1 MKKKSQLNTAKPENN
16 EENIMTKRI
25 AIIGAAYTKF
35 DEHWEKSLRDLATEA
50 GAKALHD
57 AKLEGK
63 EIQALVVGNMSGGR
77 FIGQEHLAALAVD
90 QAGLNPIPATRVEGA
105 CASGA
110 LAFRKAAHSIMAG
123 EYDIVMAAGA
133 EKMTDVRGEH
143 AAATLMGAGDHEWES
158 AIGLTFPG
166 LYALIARAHMK
177 QYGTTKEQIAMVSV
191 NNHKNG
197 ALNPLA
203 QYPFPVSLED
213 VLTSTMIADPLRL
226 LDCSPITDGAA
237 ALVLASEEMV
247 KKMGIEK
254 PIWLLGSGQASD
266 TLALHDRKS
275 FTEMAATKIAA
286 KAAYIKAGLA
296 PEKIQV
302 AEVHDCFSINEILA
316 IEDLGFCKKG
326 EGGKFV
332 EAGKIAIGGERPINT
347 MGGLKSI
354 GHPVG
359 ASGIRQIVDL
369 VKQLRGEAGKL
380 QVSGA
385 KIGLAQNVGGSGAT
399 AVVNILGVE

>member
-1 MKKKSQLNTAKPENN
+1 
-16 EENIMTKRI
+16 MTQKRV
-25 AIIGAAYTKF
+25 AVIGAAYTKF
-35 DEHWEKSLRDLATEA
+35 DEHWDKSLRDLATEA
-50 GAKALHD
+50 GGRALKD

-63 EIQALVVGNMSGGR
+63 ELQALFIGNMSGGR
-77 FIGQEHLAALAVD
+77 FIGQEHLGALAVD
-90 QAGLNPIPATRVEGA
+90 QAGLTPIPATRCEGA
-105 CASGA
+105 CASGS
-110 LAFRKAAHSIMAG
+110 LAFRKAVMSIQSG
-123 EYDIVMAAGA
+123 DHEIVMAAGA
-133 EKMTDVRGEH
+133 EKMTDIKGESAV
-143 AAATLMGAGDHEWES
+143 AALMGAGDHEWES
-158 AIGLTFPG
+158 AIGLTFSG

-177 QYGTTKEQIAMVSV
+177 QYGTTREQLAMVSV
-191 NNHKNG
+191 NNHRNG

-203 QYPFPVSLED
+203 QHPYTVSLDD
-213 VLTSTMIADPLRL
+213 VLTSTMISDPLRL

-237 ALVLASEEMV
+237 ALVLASEESV
-247 KKMGIEK
+247 KKLGIEK
-254 PIWLLGSGQASD
+254 PIWILGTGQASD

-275 FTEMAATKIAA
+275 FTEMAATKAAA
-286 KAAYIKAGLA
+286 KMAYTKTGLG
-296 PEKIQV
+296 PEKINI

-332 EAGKIAIGGERPINT
+332 EEGKIALSGEKPINT

-369 VKQLRGEAGKL
+369 TKQLRGEAGKL
-380 QVSGA
+380 QINGA

-399 AVVNILGVE
+399 AVVSILGVE

>member
-1 MKKKSQLNTAKPENN
+1 
-16 EENIMTKRI
+16 MTQKRV
-25 AIIGAAYTKF
+25 AVIGAGYTKF
-35 DEHWEKSLRDLATEA
+35 DEHWDKSLRDLATEA
-50 GAKALHD
+50 GGKALAD
-57 AKLEGK
+57 AKMEGK
-63 EIQALVVGNMSGGR
+63 EIQALFVGNMSGGR

-90 QAGLNPIPATRVEGA
+90 QAGLTPIPATRCEGA

-110 LAFRKAAHSIMAG
+110 LAFRKALLSIQAG
-123 EYDIVMAAGA
+123 EHDIVMAAGA
-133 EKMTDVRGEH
+133 EKMTDIKGE
-143 AAATLMGAGDHEWES
+143 AAVAALMGAGDHEWES
-158 AIGLTFPG
+158 AIGLTFSG

-177 QYGTTKEQIAMVSV
+177 QFGTTREQLAMVSV

-203 QYPFPVSLED
+203 QHPYTVSLED
-213 VLTSTMIADPLRL
+213 VLTSTMISDPLRL
-226 LDCSPITDGAA
+226 LDCSPITDGSAA
-237 ALVLASEEMV
+237 VVLASEEAV
-247 KKMGIEK
+247 KKLGIEN
-254 PIWLLGSGQASD
+254 PVWILASGQASD

-275 FTEMAATKIAA
+275 FTEMAATKFAA
-286 KAAYIKAGLA
+286 KTAYTKAGLT
-296 PEKIQV
+296 PEKIDV

-332 EAGKIAIGGERPINT
+332 EQGKIAIGGERPINT

-359 ASGIRQIVDL
+359 ASGIRQIIDL
-369 VKQLRGEAGKL
+369 TTQLRGRAGKL
-380 QVSGA
+380 QVNGA
-385 KIGLAQNVGGSGAT
+385 KVGLAQNVGGSGAT

>member
-1 MKKKSQLNTAKPENN
+1 
-16 EENIMTKRI
+16 MTQKRV
-25 AIIGAAYTKF
+25 AIIGAGYTKF
-35 DEHWEKSLRDLATEA
+35 DEHWDKSLRDLATEA
-50 GAKALHD
+50 GGKALAD
-57 AKLEGK
+57 AKMEGK
-63 EIQALVVGNMSGGR
+63 EIQALFVGNMSGGR

-90 QAGLNPIPATRVEGA
+90 QAGLTPIPATRCEGA

-110 LAFRKAAHSIMAG
+110 LAFRKALLSIQAG
-123 EYDIVMAAGA
+123 EHDIVMAAGA
-133 EKMTDVRGEH
+133 EKMTDIKGE
-143 AAATLMGAGDHEWES
+143 AAVAALMGAGDHEWES
-158 AIGLTFPG
+158 AIGLTFSG
-166 LYALIARAHMK
+166 LYALIARVHMK
-177 QYGTTKEQIAMVSV
+177 QFGTTREQLAMVSV

-203 QYPFPVSLED
+203 QHPYTISLED
-213 VLTSTMIADPLRL
+213 VLTSTMISDPLRL
-226 LDCSPITDGAA
+226 LDCSPITDGSAA
-237 ALVLASEEMV
+237 VVLASEETV
-247 KKMGIEK
+247 KKLGIEN
-254 PIWLLGSGQASD
+254 PVWILASGQASD

-275 FTEMAATKIAA
+275 FTEMAATKFAA
-286 KAAYIKAGLA
+286 KTAYMKAGLT
-296 PEKIQV
+296 PEKIDV

-332 EAGKIAIGGERPINT
+332 EDGKIALGGERPINT

-369 VKQLRGEAGKL
+369 TTQLRGHAGKL
-380 QVSGA
+380 QVNGA